1 MKELVSVLIPI
12 LNAELT
18 LHEEKVLHHSLK
30 ALARY
35 PVILFTYEG
44 ADLSAIKTDHE
55 RVEVLTFKSKYFQ
68 SREALSNLF
77 LMEDFYTRFTW
88 SDFVLIH
95 ELNSWI
101 VKDEIHYWCKQG
113 YDYLHANPVLD
124 KSVFKSDSINDFSR
138 ILGLNEKEK
147 ISLGQS
153 FDNNGLKLC
162 NIQRMIKA
170 LSSRKKEAH
179 YYRQLENLPNKDS
192 VFWEIE
198 ANRFWPSLR
207 KPTPIVQSRF
217 SQNITH
223 AYPGYAD
230 NRDAWP
236 TGLSGIDLDSTDKLP
251 YYK

>member
-18 LHEEKVLHHSLK
+18 LHEEKVLRHNLK

-44 ADLSAIKTDHE
+44 ADLSHIITEHE
-55 RVEVLTFKSKYFQ
+55 RLEILTFKAKYFE
-68 SREALSNLF
+68 SRGALSNLF
-77 LMEDFYTRFTW
+77 LMEDFYNRFTW
-88 SDFVLIH
+88 SDFVLIQ

-101 VKDEIHYWCKQG
+101 VKDEIYYWCKQG
-113 YDYLHANPVLD
+113 YDYLHATPVLD
-124 KSVFKSDSINDFSR
+124 KYVFKNGYINDFSR
-138 ILGLNEKEK
+138 ILGLKENEK
-147 ISLGQS
+147 ISLGKS

-162 NIQRMIKA
+162 NVQRMIKT
-170 LSSRKKEAH
+170 LQSRKKEVH
-179 YYRQLENLPNKDS
+179 YYRQLDNIPNKDS
-192 VFWEIE
+192 VFWELE
-198 ANRFWPSLR
+198 ANRFWPGLR

-217 SQNITH
+217 SQNITN

-230 NRDAWP
+230 HRDAWP
-236 TGLSGIDLDSTDKLP
+236 TGLSGIDMNSTDKLP